1 MEIMEFWER
10 KGVIWG
16 RIGNHVVNLESSQ
29 YLLVRIFFF
38 WINSDAL
45 LSDIIELKK

>member
-1 MEIMEFWER
+1 MENGDNGVWER
-10 KGVIWG
+10 KGVIWS

-29 YLLVRIFFF
+29 YFLVRIFR
-38 WINSDAL
+38 INSDAL